1 VVFPLLTKSRVLV
14 RNNCTVFT
22 LYLQSKYHFNLYR
35 IVKLCTL
42 KVVGKRTYDQ
52 YCAVARALDV
62 VGERWTLLLVR
73 ELLTGPKRF
82 KDLLHG
88 LCGIGTTLLTARLKK
103 LEGNGIV
110 RRTTLPPPAG
120 SKVYQLTDLGRSLE
134 PVVMALSQWGLR
146 LLGAPRQEDDLQ
158 PSWAMVALQST
169 LKPSAAGG
177 TRETYEFRVD
187 DEVFHVRAEGN
198 TVETR
203 QGPAADP
210 DLIVGG
216 DTETFLRIAAG
227 QLGPA
232 KAVDLGAIRVEGNR
246 DALTRCLAMLGSA
259 RAIHQ

>member
-1 VVFPLLTKSRVLV
+1 M
-14 RNNCTVFT
+14 
-22 LYLQSKYHFNLYR
+22 
-35 IVKLCTL
+35 KLCTL
-42 KVVGKRTYDQ
+42 KVVSRRTYDQ

-82 KDLLHG
+82 KDLLDG
-88 LCGIGTTLLTARLKK
+88 LSGIGTTLLTARLKD
-103 LEGNGIV
+103 LEGNGIL

-120 SKVYQLTDLGRSLE
+120 SKVYELTDLGRSLE

-187 DEVFHVRAEGN
+187 GELFHVRVEGGKAE
-198 TVETR
+198 VR
-203 QGPAADP
+203 QGSAADP

-216 DTETFLRIAAG
+216 DTETFLGIAAG
-227 QLGPA
+227 RLGPA
-232 KAVDLGAIRVEGNR
+232 KAVDSGVIRVEGNR

-259 RAIHQ
+259 HAIHQ